1 MNAPQPEGPVLRDIH
16 VPLEPPIWPPA
27 PGWWALAIVV
37 LALLAWGFWH
47 LRAWRSRQRRAELW
61 MQAHDQAARMTS
73 TSSRVLATVIV
84 LRRVVA
90 EYQPQSAALAGDAWF
105 DFLLSLQTNSPLD
118 DTLRTLWREGQWQAE
133 IDAAMAE
140 RSIEATRV
148 LVRQVT
154 KGRAPR

>member
-1 MNAPQPEGPVLRDIH
+1 
-16 VPLEPPIWPPA
+16 
-27 PGWWALAIVV
+27 
-37 LALLAWGFWH
+37 
-47 LRAWRSRQRRAELW
+47 
-61 MQAHDQAARMTS
+61 
-73 TSSRVLATVIV
+73 
-84 LRRVVA
+84 
-90 EYQPQSAALAGDAWF
+90 LAGDAWF